1 MATLRTSAETVN
13 IAVFA
18 KAPMAGQ
25 AKTRLIPALGPQ
37 GAARLQRRL
46 TRRAVETALRAQL
59 GAVTLWCAPDAQH
72 RFFRALRQS
81 TGVGLHVQPACDLG
95 GRMLEAFRCHCPDGP
110 LLLIGTDCPAL
121 RSDDLLRAA
130 QVLREGDDAV
140 FLPAEDGG
148 YVLIGLRQPLPA
160 LFDGIAWGTGSVM
173 EATRTRMRAIG
184 ATWREPKMLWDV
196 DRPVDLPRLDALWR
210 DEAQRAT

>member
-1 MATLRTSAETVN
+1 MGISLRRIEPADIAAGCTDRGRKRVEVVPSPLPARASQPFVDIARFDRIGRAEIVLERR
-13 IAVFA
+13 IVE
-18 KAPMAGQ
+18 
-25 AKTRLIPALGPQ
+25 LGD
-37 GAARLQRRL
+37 
-46 TRRAVETALRAQL
+46 E
-59 GAVTLWCAPDAQH
+59 
-72 RFFRALRQS
+72 
-81 TGVGLHVQPACDLG
+81 
-95 GRMLEAFRCHCPDGP
+95 RMLDAFRWHCPDGP

-121 RSDDLLRAA
+121 GPDDLRRAA